1 MAGEGENMSW
11 KILLAMMVTFALMM
25 SSSYTMLIPFLPI
38 YMQSE
43 LGATADN
50 VSLWSG
56 VTYAITFAISA
67 FVSPIWGKLSD
78 KMGKK
83 PMIIRAS
90 FLLAIT
96 YFLGGIVRTPFELFL
111 VRAFQGIASGLWPAC
126 LVMMSA
132 CVPKNKIGISMGLM
146 QSANICG
153 GIIGPLLGGILA
165 TAFGMR
171 NSFYVGAVAL
181 SLITVTTILF
191 IKEPPV
197 APEKEINKAQNT
209 SYLSFIKDKNILILL
224 LCVCMTN
231 LVILQIQPIVSLYVQ
246 QLSHNSDKAVL
257 LTGFIMSLGG
267 IAGALASPLWGKTGQ
282 KVGFYKTITLA
293 FISAGLLMSLQG
305 VPNSL
310 VLFGLMQFLCG
321 LGFSG
326 IFPSANSILVL
337 LTPPSSR
344 GMGFGSLFSAQ
355 MIGGAL
361 GPVIGGVIV
370 SFMSFNTVYIIS
382 GSILFVIGIY
392 LKFFAPES
400 FKQKASLTKD
410 HKIESRNKEYLD
422 DIKKK
427 AQAELLDEREKA
439 K

>member
-1 MAGEGENMSW
+1 MSW

-410 HKIESRNKEYLD
+410 HKIEIRNKEYLD

>member
-1 MAGEGENMSW
+1 MSW

-181 SLITVTTILF
+181 SLITVATILF

-209 SYLSFIKDKNILILL
+209 SYLTFIKDKNILILL

>member
-1 MAGEGENMSW
+1 MSW

-209 SYLSFIKDKNILILL
+209 SYLTFIKDKNILILL

-282 KVGFYKTITLA
+282 KVGFYKTITIA

-400 FKQKASLTKD
+400 FKQKASLTKN

>member
-1 MAGEGENMSW
+1 MSW

-410 HKIESRNKEYLD
+410 HKIEIRNKEYLD

-427 AQAELLDEREKA
+427 AQAELLDERKKA

>member
-1 MAGEGENMSW
+1 MSW

-392 LKFFAPES
+392 LKFFASES

>member
-1 MAGEGENMSW
+1 MSW

-209 SYLSFIKDKNILILL
+209 SYLTFIKDKNILILL

-282 KVGFYKTITLA
+282 KVGFYKTITIA

-382 GSILFVIGIY
+382 GSILFVIGFY

>member
-1 MAGEGENMSW
+1 MSW

-246 QLSHNSDKAVL
+246 QLSHNSDKTVL

-370 SFMSFNTVYIIS
+370 SFMSFNSVYIIS
-382 GSILFVIGIY
+382 GSILFIIGIY

-427 AQAELLDEREKA
+427 AQAELIDEREKA

>member
-1 MAGEGENMSW
+1 MSW

-25 SSSYTMLIPFLPI
+25 SSSYTMSIPFLPI

-111 VRAFQGIASGLWPAC
+111 VRAFQGIASGLWSAC

-427 AQAELLDEREKA
+427 AQAELLDEKEKA

>member
-1 MAGEGENMSW
+1 MSW

-83 PMIIRAS
+83 PMIIRSS

-191 IKEPPV
+191 IKEPHV
-197 APEKEINKAQNT
+197 APEKEINKAQNP

-293 FISAGLLMSLQG
+293 FISAGLLVSLQG

>member
-1 MAGEGENMSW
+1 MSW

-231 LVILQIQPIVSLYVQ
+231 LVILQIQPIVTLYVQ

>member
-1 MAGEGENMSW
+1 MSW

-38 YMQSE
+38 YMQKE

-132 CVPKNKIGISMGLM
+132 CVPKNKLGISMGLM

-153 GIIGPLLGGILA
+153 GIVGPLLGGILA

-191 IKEPPV
+191 IKEPPA
-197 APEKEINKAQNT
+197 APEKESHKAQNM

-267 IAGALASPLWGKTGQ
+267 IAGALASPLWGRTGQ

-361 GPVIGGVIV
+361 GPVIGGIIV
-370 SFMSFNTVYIIS
+370 SFMSFNTVYVIS
-382 GSILFVIGIY
+382 GSILFIIGIY
-392 LKFFAPES
+392 LKFFVPES

-410 HKIESRNKEYLD
+410 HKIESRNKEYLN

-427 AQAELLDEREKA
+427 AQAELLDENGKP
-439 K
+439 KQKI

>member
-1 MAGEGENMSW
+1 MSW

-67 FVSPIWGKLSD
+67 FVSPIWGTLSD

>member
-1 MAGEGENMSW
+1 MSW

-165 TAFGMR
+165 TVFGMR

>member
-1 MAGEGENMSW
+1 MSW
-11 KILLAMMVTFALMM
+11 KILLAMMATFALMM

>member
-1 MAGEGENMSW
+1 MSW

-56 VTYAITFAISA
+56 VTYAITFSISA

>member
-1 MAGEGENMSW
+1 MSW

-209 SYLSFIKDKNILILL
+209 SYLSFIKDKDILILL

>member
-1 MAGEGENMSW
+1 MSW

-96 YFLGGIVRTPFELFL
+96 YFLGGIVRSPFELFL

>member
-1 MAGEGENMSW
+1 MSW

-410 HKIESRNKEYLD
+410 HKIECRNKEYLD

>member
-1 MAGEGENMSW
+1 MSW

-38 YMQSE
+38 YMQNE

-209 SYLSFIKDKNILILL
+209 SYLTFIKDKNILILL

>member
-1 MAGEGENMSW
+1 MSW
-11 KILLAMMVTFALMM
+11 KILLAMMVSFALMM

-209 SYLSFIKDKNILILL
+209 SYLTFIKDKNILILL

>member
-1 MAGEGENMSW
+1 MSW

-83 PMIIRAS
+83 PMIIRSS

-197 APEKEINKAQNT
+197 APEKEINKAQPP
-209 SYLSFIKDKNILILL
+209 SYLNFIKDKNILILL

-231 LVILQIQPIVSLYVQ
+231 LVILQIQPIMSLYVQ

-293 FISAGLLMSLQG
+293 FISAGLLVSLQG

>member
-1 MAGEGENMSW
+1 MSW

-83 PMIIRAS
+83 PMIIRSS

-197 APEKEINKAQNT
+197 APEKEINKAQNP

-293 FISAGLLMSLQG
+293 FISAGLLVSLQG

-410 HKIESRNKEYLD
+410 HKIESRNKEYLY

>member
-1 MAGEGENMSW
+1 MSW

-209 SYLSFIKDKNILILL
+209 SYLSFIKDENILILL

-282 KVGFYKTITLA
+282 KVGFYKTITIA

>member
-1 MAGEGENMSW
+1 
-11 KILLAMMVTFALMM
+11 MMVTFALMM

-38 YMQSE
+38 YMQNE

-132 CVPKNKIGISMGLM
+132 CVPKNKLGISMGLM

-181 SLITVTTILF
+181 SLITVTTVLF
-191 IKEPPV
+191 IKEPP
-197 APEKEINKAQNT
+197 AASEKEINKAQNT
-209 SYLSFIKDKNILILL
+209 SYLTFIKDKNILILL

-231 LVILQIQPIVSLYVQ
+231 MVILQIQPIVSLYVQ

-382 GSILFVIGIY
+382 GSILFIIGIY

>member
-1 MAGEGENMSW
+1 MSW

-427 AQAELLDEREKA
+427 AQAELLDERETQIL
-439 K
+439 

>member
-1 MAGEGENMSW
+1 MSW

-209 SYLSFIKDKNILILL
+209 SYLTFIKDKNILILL

-382 GSILFVIGIY
+382 GSILFVIGTY

>member
-1 MAGEGENMSW
+1 MSW

-83 PMIIRAS
+83 PMIIRSS

-197 APEKEINKAQNT
+197 APEKEINKAQNP

-293 FISAGLLMSLQG
+293 FISAGLLVSLQG

-410 HKIESRNKEYLD
+410 HKIESRNKEYLN

>member
-1 MAGEGENMSW
+1 MSW

-38 YMQSE
+38 YMQNE

-132 CVPKNKIGISMGLM
+132 CVPKNKLGISMGLM

-191 IKEPPV
+191 IKEPPA
-197 APEKEINKAQNT
+197 APEKESNKVQNT
-209 SYLSFIKDKNILILL
+209 SYLTFIKDKNILILL

-382 GSILFVIGIY
+382 GGILFIIGIY

>member
-1 MAGEGENMSW
+1 MSW

-78 KMGKK
+78 KMGTK

-282 KVGFYKTITLA
+282 RVGFYKTITLA

-370 SFMSFNTVYIIS
+370 SFMSFNSVYIIS

-427 AQAELLDEREKA
+427 AQAELIDEREKA

>member
-1 MAGEGENMSW
+1 MSW

-56 VTYAITFAISA
+56 GTYAITFAISA

-111 VRAFQGIASGLWPAC
+111 VRAFQGIASVLWPAC

-165 TAFGMR
+165 TVFGMR

-422 DIKKK
+422 DIKNK

>member
-1 MAGEGENMSW
+1 MSW

-181 SLITVTTILF
+181 SLITVTTVLF
-191 IKEPPV
+191 IKEPPA

-209 SYLSFIKDKNILILL
+209 SYLTFIKDKNILILL

-231 LVILQIQPIVSLYVQ
+231 MVILQIQPIVSLYVQ

-382 GSILFVIGIY
+382 GSILFIIGIY

>member
-1 MAGEGENMSW
+1 MSW

-83 PMIIRAS
+83 PMIIRSS

-197 APEKEINKAQNT
+197 APEKEINKAQT
-209 SYLSFIKDKNILILL
+209 PSYLSFIKDKNILILL

-293 FISAGLLMSLQG
+293 FISAGLLVSLQG

>member
-1 MAGEGENMSW
+1 MSW

-209 SYLSFIKDKNILILL
+209 SYLTFVKDKNILILL

-282 KVGFYKTITLA
+282 KVGFYKTITIA

>member
-1 MAGEGENMSW
+1 MSW

-56 VTYAITFAISA
+56 VTYAVTFAISA

-427 AQAELLDEREKA
+427 AQAELLDEKEKA

>member
-1 MAGEGENMSW
+1 MSW

-111 VRAFQGIASGLWPAC
+111 VRSFQGIASGLWPAC

-209 SYLSFIKDKNILILL
+209 SYLTFIKDKNILILL

-282 KVGFYKTITLA
+282 KVGFYKTITIA

>member
-1 MAGEGENMSW
+1 MSW

-209 SYLSFIKDKNILILL
+209 SYLTFIKDKNILILL

-293 FISAGLLMSLQG
+293 FISAGLLLSLQG

>member
-1 MAGEGENMSW
+1 MSW

-38 YMQSE
+38 YMQNE

-132 CVPKNKIGISMGLM
+132 CVPKNKLGISMGLM

-181 SLITVTTILF
+181 SLITVTTVLF
-191 IKEPPV
+191 IKEPPA

-209 SYLSFIKDKNILILL
+209 SYLTFIKDKNILILL

-231 LVILQIQPIVSLYVQ
+231 MVILQIQPIVSLYVQ

-382 GSILFVIGIY
+382 GSILFIIGIY
-392 LKFFAPES
+392 LNFFAPES

>member
-1 MAGEGENMSW
+1 MSW

-56 VTYAITFAISA
+56 VIYAITFAISA